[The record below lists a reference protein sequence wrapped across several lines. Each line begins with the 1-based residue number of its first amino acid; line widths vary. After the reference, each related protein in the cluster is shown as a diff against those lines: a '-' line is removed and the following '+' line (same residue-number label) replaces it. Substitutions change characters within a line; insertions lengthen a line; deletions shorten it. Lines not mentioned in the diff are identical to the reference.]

1 MCGCVN
7 ASVSEVIYEFGYVNV
22 SVGEDKIEFCQEG

>member
-7 ASVSEVIYEFGYVNV
+7 ATVDDVIYEFGYVNA
-22 SVGEDKIEFCQEG
+22 SVGWVKFFQGG